1 MKISFK
7 EWCLFAVLALMCFFT
22 WLHLGYPQFSFIHLS
37 LNRTQVLE
45 KAKDY
50 LVSRSI
56 DTQDYSRVV
65 AFSMDE
71 WQDRYLQRT
80 LGFRQEEDF
89 LSRHD
94 YELFHWKVRFFKE
107 FEKEE
112 FILTISP
119 RTGEVLSFR
128 HLIDDIALR
137 ETVDRTIAKKRAEEF
152 LKDFYEVDWTDFDFH
167 EEKAKRLE
175 NRVDYSFSW
184 ERKDV
189 YVPLQKDQGGAKLL
203 IGATVSGNGVREFYK
218 NNLDV
223 PEKFRREIEN
233 QLAIGEY
240 LYGFYLILYIFL
252 LGCSI
257 YLVIK
262 KGQDLAS
269 RLSKRFFLSIAI
281 FLLTFNLLSIVN
293 NIPYIAIHYRT
304 SVSLAS
310 FMGIFTLR
318 KVMDALLLSFAFVLP
333 GIAGESLRLRAFP
346 NRPYSAFTHY
356 LRTTFFSRHVSAYL
370 LFGYILFFILL
381 GVQSGLFFIGQEI
394 AGVWK
399 EWIWLNQISS
409 AYVPFLSAF
418 ALAISASVN
427 EEVTF
432 RLFGISLGKKYL
444 KNTALAIFLTSC
456 LWGIGHST
464 YAIFPVWFRGI
475 EVGILGLIYG
485 FIFVRYGLL
494 PLVAAHYL
502 FDIFWGVAGYL
513 LGGTSWFLFVS
524 AVFVLSIPLLL
535 AVVCYFMNQRE
546 DYKESQK
553 SIRSKLT
560 PIQQYNLGV
569 LTAYMYAKKSQ
580 GKSQQAIREEL
591 IAHEWDTELVDLALA
606 GLFGKQT

>member
-1 MKISFK
+1 MKVSLK
-7 EWCLFAVLALMCFFT
+7 EWFLFVVLALLCFFV

-37 LNRTQVLE
+37 LNRTQAFA
-45 KAKDY
+45 KAKEY
-50 LVSRSI
+50 LASRSI
-56 DTQDYSRVV
+56 DTQNYSRIV
-65 AFSMDE
+65 AFSMDD

-89 LSRHD
+89 LKRCG
-94 YELFHWKVRFFKE
+94 YELFHWKVRFFRE

-119 RTGEVLSFR
+119 KTGEVLSFR
-128 HLIDDIALR
+128 HLIEDIALR
-137 ETVDRTIAKKRAEEF
+137 ETVDKAIAKKRAEEF
-152 LKDFYEVDWTDFDFH
+152 LKDFYGVNWDDYDFH

-189 YVPLQKDQGGAKLL
+189 YVPWQKEQGGAKLL

-218 NNLDV
+218 FNLDV

-233 QLAIGEY
+233 QLALGEY
-240 LYGFYLILYIFL
+240 LYGFYLILYVFL

-269 RLSKRFFLSIAI
+269 RLSKRFFLSLAL
-281 FLLTFNLLSIVN
+281 FLLTFNLLSILN
-293 NIPYIAIHYRT
+293 NAPYMAIHYRT
-304 SVSLAS
+304 SVSFAS
-310 FMGIFTLR
+310 FMGIFTMR

-346 NRPYSAFTHY
+346 NRPYSAFNHY
-356 LRTTFFSRHVSAYL
+356 LRTTFFSRRVSHCL
-370 LFGYILFFILL
+370 LFGYVLFLILL
-381 GVQSGLFFIGQEI
+381 GVQSGLFFIGQKTV
-394 AGVWK
+394 GVWK

-418 ALAISASVN
+418 VLAITASVN

-444 KNTALAIFLTSC
+444 KNTALAIFLISC

-464 YAIFPVWFRGI
+464 YAVFPVWFRGI

-494 PLVAAHYL
+494 PLIVAHYL
-502 FDIFWGVAGYL
+502 FDVFWGVAAYL
-513 LGGTSWFLFVS
+513 LGETSWLLFVS
-524 AVFVLSIPLLL
+524 AAFVLSIPLLL
-535 AVVCYFMNQRE
+535 AIVCYFMNQKE
-546 DYKESQK
+546 DYKESEK
-553 SIRSKLT
+553 SLRNKLA

-569 LTAYMYAKKSQ
+569 LTAYMGAKKAQ
-580 GKSQQAIREEL
+580 GQSRQAIREEL

-606 GLFGKQT
+606 ELFGSQT

>member
-7 EWCLFAVLALMCFFT
+7 EWCLFVVIALLCLCA
-22 WLHLGYPQFSFIHLS
+22 WLNLGYPQFSFIHLS
-37 LNRTQVLE
+37 LNRTQALT
-45 KAKDY
+45 KAKEY
-50 LVSRSI
+50 LASRSI
-56 DTQDYSRVV
+56 DTQNYSRIV

-80 LGFRQEEDF
+80 LGFRQEEAF
-89 LSRHD
+89 LNRHG
-94 YELFHWKVRFFKE
+94 YELFHWKVRFFRE

-119 RTGEVLSFR
+119 RSGEVLSFK
-128 HLIDDIALR
+128 HLIEDIELR
-137 ETVDRTIAKKRAEEF
+137 ETFKKAIAKTQAEEF
-152 LKDFYEVDWTDFDFH
+152 LKDFYRVDWRDYDFH

-189 YVPLQKDQGGAKLL
+189 YVPWQKEQGGAKLL
-203 IGATVSGNGVREFYK
+203 IGATVSGNEVREFFK
-218 NNLDV
+218 FNLDV

-233 QLAIGEY
+233 QLALGEY

-269 RLSKRFFLSIAI
+269 RLSKRFFLSLAL
-281 FLLTFNLLSIVN
+281 FLLTFNLLSILN
-293 NIPYIAIHYRT
+293 NTPYMAIHYRT
-304 SVSLAS
+304 SVSFMS
-310 FMGIFTLR
+310 FMGIFTIR

-333 GIAGESLRLRAFP
+333 GIAGESLRLRVFP
-346 NRPYSAFTHY
+346 DSPYSAFTHY
-356 LRTTFFSRHVSAYL
+356 LRTTFFSRSVSHCL
-370 LFGYILFFILL
+370 LFGYVLFFILL
-381 GVQSGLFFIGQEI
+381 GVQSSLFFIGQKTL
-394 AGVWK
+394 GVWK

-418 ALAISASVN
+418 VLAITASIN

-444 KNTALAIFLTSC
+444 KNTAWAIFLTSC

-464 YAIFPVWFRGI
+464 YAIFPVWFRSI

-494 PLVAAHYL
+494 TLIVAHYL
-502 FDIFWGVAGYL
+502 FDVFWGVAGYIF
-513 LGGTSWFLFVS
+513 GETSALLFVTG
-524 AVFVLSIPLLL
+524 AFVLSIPLLL
-535 AVVCYFMNQRE
+535 AVVCYFMNQKE
-546 DYKESQK
+546 DYKKSQK
-553 SIRSKLT
+553 SIRGKLT

-580 GKSQQAIREEL
+580 GQSQQAIREEL
-591 IAHEWDTELVDLALA
+591 IAHEWDAELVDLALVE
-606 GLFGKQT
+606 LFGSQT